1 MTNLT
6 EGPLNIDVL
15 KESYHNEFFRYI
27 DVYASPK
34 CIYWE
39 KDLLAHVSSVVNN
52 SDLKK
57 HGVVNSFLLTSIKD
71 TCSPS
76 TCKSVIFII
85 SPKVSIVDCVQSFVV
100 RDSQVNQNTGKQYG
114 IIAIPRFS
122 FACKNF
128 LKVKKLINKFTHIS
142 EFPLTIVPV
151 DCDVL
156 SMEDSSCFANYSIA
170 EKHDSIYQ
178 FVQGLMRFQSIF
190 GLFPKIFAKGEKAVQ
205 VTKMLRR
212 MLDESKASEKSQS
225 QCTALDEIESQTDLL
240 ILIDRS
246 VDPLTP
252 LLNQLTYA
260 GLVDEKWGIRFGICK
275 PCFSSENETSR
286 KVMLNSTDM
295 VYAEIRD
302 QNFSKVG
309 LTLSQL
315 TKEISALVAE
325 SKSAKELS
333 DLRRVVS
340 QIPDIRLKRSELEIH
355 TLLAE
360 DIQKRVSTDD
370 FLSGL
375 KAQQDFL
382 NCCESDKAHPFIE
395 DCILRGAPL
404 EEVLRLICIQSFC
417 NGGLKQRLLEY
428 YKNEI
433 IQVYGF
439 EHIFTL
445 DNLERVGLLHE
456 SSSNLLTSL
465 QTSNF
470 TPQEKINLRHNNPA
484 NSKLPTSLKQT
495 IINISMSYNS
505 ALKGNLRLIPSFPNH
520 HLSDTEQALCNIFS
534 GYIPISTRLIQIL
547 TNNWY
552 PKSNLS
558 SSVNPPPMMTG
569 GNNPLSTTSGGGG
582 VGSSNLFL
590 SKATNAIMSGTRLLS
605 GLRSQDSLEMSV
617 LPEMDEQN
625 MTFGFNHAG
634 GRAGGGGEASS
645 AGSKQRVSLP
655 NYSTLSTLP
664 VNRTPAVHSLSHVIN
679 APELEELQLPVNNDL
694 PFESSNIINNN
705 NNNSSIGNSLLNTKT
720 NLNKPRIIVVGFVGG
735 VTHAEISTLRTLAAV
750 EDCK

>member
-1 MTNLT
+1 
-6 EGPLNIDVL
+6 
-15 KESYHNEFFRYI
+15 
-27 DVYASPK
+27 
-34 CIYWE
+34 
-39 KDLLAHVSSVVNN
+39 
-52 SDLKK
+52 
-57 HGVVNSFLLTSIKD
+57 
-71 TCSPS
+71 
-76 TCKSVIFII
+76 
-85 SPKVSIVDCVQSFVV
+85 
-100 RDSQVNQNTGKQYG
+100 
-114 IIAIPRFS
+114 
-122 FACKNF
+122 
-128 LKVKKLINKFTHIS
+128 
-142 EFPLTIVPV
+142 
-151 DCDVL
+151 
-156 SMEDSSCFANYSIA
+156 MEDSSCFANYSIS

-456 SSSNLLTSL
+456 SSSNLLLTSL

-470 TPQEKINLRHNNPA
+470 TPQEKINLRHSNPI

-505 ALKGNLRLIPSFPNH
+505 ALKGNLRLIPAFPNH
-520 HLSDTEQALCNIFS
+520 HHHHLVNDTEQALCNIFS

-558 SSVNPPPMMTG
+558 SSVNPPMMTG
-569 GNNPLSTTSGGGG
+569 GNNHLSTTSAGGG
-582 VGSSNLFL
+582 GSSNLFL

-605 GLRSQDSLEMSV
+605 GLRSPDSLEMSV
-617 LPEMDEQN
+617 LPEAADEQN
-625 MTFGFNHAG
+625 MTFGFNSAAAAA
-634 GRAGGGGEASS
+634 AGGGSGSGS
-645 AGSKQRVSLP
+645 GSGSSKQRVSLP

-664 VNRTPAVHSLSHVIN
+664 ANRPPIVVHSLSHLIN
-679 APELEELQLPVNNDL
+679 APELEELQLPMNNDL
-694 PFESSNIINNN
+694 PFESSNINNHN
-705 NNNSSIGNSLLNTKT
+705 NKIGNSLLNTKS

-750 EDCK
+750 EDSNIEFVIITTGFLTAHTFINSLSQPMKPITLIPF